1 MIAIV
6 LLQGYIQKS
15 VFVMKTGQLID
26 AKLILGYYKHLLHL
40 PQRFFDTMEITSRI
54 NDAVK
59 SDHL

>member
-1 MIAIV
+1 
-6 LLQGYIQKS
+6 
-15 VFVMKTGQLID
+15 MKTGQLID

>member
-1 MIAIV
+1 
-6 LLQGYIQKS
+6 
-15 VFVMKTGQLID
+15 MKTGQLID

-40 PQRFFDTMEITSRI
+40 PQRFFDTMQIGNYRI